1 MVPEHHVVTGATRA
15 EVHTCFTDRA
25 AGDLRI
31 DGDPSALAAR
41 RGALAPQPWTWL
53 RQEHGA
59 RVLIVERPGE
69 HAGEIADAAVT
80 AVPGATLAVHT
91 ADCAGVL
98 LHGTA
103 DGVDVVGAAHAGWR
117 GLAAGVLAA
126 TVDSMRSLGAEQ
138 ITWRLGPCI
147 SAAEYE
153 FGPDDLATVVAAV
166 GADAATTTRT
176 GSPALDLRR
185 GVAAALAAAGARPA
199 EPPGTDVACTASSD
213 RWYSWRARRDA
224 GRQAALTWMTAP

>member
-1 MVPEHHVVTGATRA
+1 MLV
-15 EVHTCFTDRA
+15 
-25 AGDLRI
+25 
-31 DGDPSALAAR
+31 
-41 RGALAPQPWTWL
+41 
-53 RQEHGA
+53 
-59 RVLIVERPGE
+59 VERPGE

-98 LHGTA
+98 LHGTG

-117 GLAAGVLAA
+117 GLVAGVLAA

-138 ITWRLGPCI
+138 VSWRLGPCI

-166 GADAATTTRT
+166 GADAATTTRA

-199 EPPGTDVACTASSD
+199 EPPGTDVACTASSTQ
-213 RWYSWRARRDA
+213 WYSWRARRDA
-224 GRQAALTWMTAP
+224 GRQAAMTWMVAS